1 MTQLDNL
8 SLVQRFIR
16 LPLAQR
22 QAFLQKL
29 NSKGMSFAALPIPAM
44 RAEFERLDLS
54 YAQERQWFLW
64 QLDRHSAAYHVP
76 TALRLRGALDLD
88 ALQRSFDALL
98 ARHEILRTLFV
109 EDAEGLRQ
117 VVQARLSLPIEPV
130 MLEGRPDDAALK
142 ALVDAEIGGLF
153 DLRQGPLLRVK
164 LLQITEDDHVLVLTQ
179 HHIICDGASAQIM
192 VKDLVKLYAAHS
204 RGETPA
210 LAPLPIQYADYAI
223 WQRKWMQAGELERQ
237 LAYWTERLG
246 DGGEVLPLPT
256 DRPRP
261 AVQSYRGAR
270 LDLSLG
276 RELTEGLKQVAQAQG
291 CTLFMVL
298 LASFQ
303 ALLHRY
309 SGQVDIR
316 VGVPVA
322 NRNRLET
329 EGLIGFFVNTQV
341 LDAQVHGALS
351 FQQLLAQVK
360 QASLGAQAHQDLPF
374 EQLVQ
379 ALAPQRQASHSPL
392 FQVMFNHQSG
402 GAAQALQLPGL
413 QVESLDWSSHTA
425 QFDLTLD
432 THESNGELAA
442 ALSYATDLFDAS
454 TVQRM
459 ADHWLNLLQG
469 IVSDPSQRIGELPL
483 LTASEQQQAIAQ
495 WNPAPGDFPSTA
507 CVHHLIAEQARLR
520 PEAIALRF
528 NAETLTYGELN
539 TQANR
544 RAHQLM
550 DQGVGP
556 DVLVGLAVE

>member
-22 QAFLQKL
+22 QAFLHKL
-29 NSKGMSFAALPIPAM
+29 HSKNMSLATLPIPAM
-44 RAEFERLDLS
+44 RDEFATLDLS

-76 TALRLRGALDLD
+76 TALRLRGALDLP

-98 ARHEILRTLFV
+98 ARHDVLRTVFI
-109 EDAEGLRQ
+109 DSPQGPQQ
-117 VVQARLSLPIEPV
+117 VVQAHLSLAIEPKV
-130 MLEGRPDDAALK
+130 VSGPADEAALK
-142 ALVDAEIGGLF
+142 ALIDDEIAGLF
-153 DLRQGPLLRVK
+153 DLQQGPLLRVK
-164 LLQITEDDHVLVLTQ
+164 LLQLAAHDHVLVLTQ

-192 VKDLVKLYAAHS
+192 VNDLVQLYAAHRS
-204 RGETPA
+204 GQAPT

-223 WQRKWMQAGELERQ
+223 WQRKWMEAGELERQ

-246 DGGEVLPLPT
+246 DVGEVLPLPT

-261 AVQSYRGAR
+261 AVQSHRGAR
-270 LDLSLG
+270 LDLSVDAG
-276 RELTEGLKQVAQAQG
+276 LTQGLKQLAQREAS
-291 CTLFMVL
+291 TLFMVL

-309 SGQVDIR
+309 SGQSDIR

-322 NRNRLET
+322 NRNRPET

-341 LDAQVHGALS
+341 LNAQVRGDLP
-351 FQQLLAQVK
+351 FEQLLAQVK

-432 THESNGELAA
+432 THETHGELAA
-442 ALSYATDLFDAS
+442 SLSYATDLFDAS
-454 TVQRM
+454 TVQRL
-459 ADHWLNLLQG
+459 AEHWLNLLRG
-469 IVSDPSQRIGELPL
+469 IVANPQQRIAELPL
-483 LTASEQQQAIAQ
+483 LTATLQQQHITQ
-495 WNPAPGDFPSTA
+495 WNPAPRSFPGEA
-507 CVHHLIAEQARLR
+507 CLHQRIAEQARSR
-520 PEAIALRF
+520 PDAIALRC
-528 NAETLTYGELN
+528 NAQTLTYGELN
-539 TQANR
+539 AQANR
-544 RAHQLM
+544 RARQLITH
-550 DQGVGP
+550 GVGP
-556 DVLVGLAVE
+556 DVLVG

>member
-22 QAFLQKL
+22 QAFLHKL
-29 NSKGMSFAALPIPAM
+29 HSKNMSLATLPIPAM
-44 RAEFERLDLS
+44 RDEFATLDLS

-76 TALRLRGALDLD
+76 TALRLRGALDLP

-98 ARHEILRTLFV
+98 ARHDVLRTVFI
-109 EDAEGLRQ
+109 DSPQGPQQ
-117 VVQARLSLPIEPV
+117 VVQAHLSLAIEPKV
-130 MLEGRPDDAALK
+130 VSGPADEAALK
-142 ALVDAEIGGLF
+142 ALIDDEIAGLF
-153 DLRQGPLLRVK
+153 DLQQGPLLRVK
-164 LLQITEDDHVLVLTQ
+164 LLQLAAHDHVLVLTQ

-192 VKDLVKLYAAHS
+192 VNDLVQLYAAHRS
-204 RGETPA
+204 GQAPT

-223 WQRKWMQAGELERQ
+223 WQRKWMETGELERQ

-246 DGGEVLPLPT
+246 DVGEVLPLPT

-261 AVQSYRGAR
+261 AVQSHRGAR
-270 LDLSLG
+270 LDLSVDAG
-276 RELTEGLKQVAQAQG
+276 LTQGLKQLAQREAS
-291 CTLFMVL
+291 TLFMVL

-309 SGQVDIR
+309 SGQSDIR

-322 NRNRLET
+322 NRNRPET

-341 LDAQVHGALS
+341 LNAQVRGDLP
-351 FQQLLAQVK
+351 FEQLLAQVK

-432 THESNGELAA
+432 THETHGELAA
-442 ALSYATDLFDAS
+442 SLSYATDLFDAS
-454 TVQRM
+454 TVQRL
-459 ADHWLNLLQG
+459 AEHWLNLLRG
-469 IVSDPSQRIGELPL
+469 IVANPQQRIAELPL
-483 LTASEQQQAIAQ
+483 LTATLQQQHITQ
-495 WNPAPGDFPSTA
+495 WNPAPRSFPGEA
-507 CVHHLIAEQARLR
+507 CLHQRIAEQARSR
-520 PEAIALRF
+520 PDAIALRC
-528 NAETLTYGELN
+528 NAQTLTYGELN
-539 TQANR
+539 AQANR
-544 RAHQLM
+544 RARQLITH
-550 DQGVGP
+550 GVGP
-556 DVLVGLAVE
+556 DVL